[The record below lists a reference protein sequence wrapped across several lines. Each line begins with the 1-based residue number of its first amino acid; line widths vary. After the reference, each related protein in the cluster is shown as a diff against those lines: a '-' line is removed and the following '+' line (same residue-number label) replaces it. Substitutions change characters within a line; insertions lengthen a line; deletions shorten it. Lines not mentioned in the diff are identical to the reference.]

1 MIFVSPTYRLT
12 LFLPSIQRSSSGA
25 ELLTEFEVFGRVSK
39 PSGWVV
45 DTFERR
51 IFLEAQGSRAATE
64 FHLALA
70 PGTYRLAIVVKD
82 SASGN
87 TGTLY
92 TAFDVPPYERAEEK

>member
-1 MIFVSPTYRLT
+1 
-12 LFLPSIQRSSSGA
+12 
-25 ELLTEFEVFGRVSK
+25 
-39 PSGWVV
+39 
-45 DTFERR
+45 
-51 IFLEAQGSRAATE
+51 LEAQGSRAATE

-92 TAFDVPPYERAEEK
+92 TAFDVPSYERAEEK